1 MMMLSNLFTL
11 FALLWWCP
19 CTALVAQKPSSST
32 LLDGY
37 AFDCGGSLLL
47 GFQGVDQIVCLT
59 GGKKVQCGNYMYSE
73 HRHVLTGRTA
83 LMGDFL
89 AYNMDI
95 QNHTL
100 VSFQSDIGVSCHAV
114 SLDWPT
120 YSTNQFLGLKCP
132 SQNEIPTLSYED
144 NHFSLGLSGDV
155 ALRSPLEFTSSGRRL
170 VLDLYGIY
178 QWNALDESL
187 RIYFGPQQGKPL
199 TVLTGRLTHQGQLF
213 VEGYVPPG
221 PCLHDGAS
229 ALMNATELPS
239 HEQDV
244 DSGMSTQNASSSGG
258 DWNSNPIPFVLEDSG
273 EDMLP
278 YYSASATE
286 RLLYWILLGIAFVGL
301 GALSSSC

>member
-1 MMMLSNLFTL
+1 
-11 FALLWWCP
+11 
-19 CTALVAQKPSSST
+19 
-32 LLDGY
+32 
-37 AFDCGGSLLL
+37 
-47 GFQGVDQIVCLT
+47 
-59 GGKKVQCGNYMYSE
+59 
-73 HRHVLTGRTA
+73 
-83 LMGDFL
+83 
-89 AYNMDI
+89 MDI
-95 QNHTL
+95 ENHTL

-114 SLDWPT
+114 SLDWPN

-132 SQNEIPTLSYED
+132 TQNEIPTLSYED

-170 VLDLYGIY
+170 VRDSYGIY

-213 VEGYVPPG
+213 FIEGYVPPG
-221 PCLHDGAS
+221 PCIHDGAS
-229 ALMNATELPS
+229 ALVNATELPS
-239 HEQDV
+239 QAEQDV
-244 DSGMSTQNASSSGG
+244 TFAKSMENASSPGG
-258 DWNSNPIPFVLEDSG
+258 DRNSNPSAFILEDGG
-273 EDMLP
+273 EEMP